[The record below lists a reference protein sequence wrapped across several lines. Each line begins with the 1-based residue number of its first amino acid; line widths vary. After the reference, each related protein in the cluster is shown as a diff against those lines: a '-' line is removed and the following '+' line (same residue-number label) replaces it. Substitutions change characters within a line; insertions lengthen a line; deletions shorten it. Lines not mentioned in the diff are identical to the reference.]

1 VGGKKEEGNP
11 TYPGPYKMEM
21 RPAGRLEGQATKLGI
36 VHKAMSH
43 FPAGHRNNELPSFY
57 KSTAKFR

>member
-1 VGGKKEEGNP
+1 VGGKKEEGSL

-21 RPAGRLEGQATKLGI
+21 RPAGRVGGQATKLGI
-36 VHKAMSH
+36 VQKAMSH
-43 FPAGHRNNELPSFY
+43 FPARHRNNKLPSCY